1 MHLADR
7 RAMCGVVESKF
18 VDSHEPPDDLEPEVA
33 AKSYN
38 PDPGR
43 GTSGIAVVKE
53 RNEARL
59 LAIDGVEGVAI
70 GRDQGGRDALLV
82 FVQDESVQSRLPA
95 EIEGFRVI
103 VDIIGGEILP
113 L

>member
-1 MHLADR
+1 
-7 RAMCGVVESKF
+7 MCGVVEWGV

-38 PDPGR
+38 PDPGH
-43 GTSGIAVVKE
+43 GTSGIEAVKE

-82 FVQDESVQSRLPA
+82 FVRDESVQSRLPA
-95 EIEGFRVI
+95 EIEGFGVI

-113 L
+113 Q

>member
-1 MHLADR
+1 VHR
-7 RAMCGVVESKF
+7 GRVRAM
-18 VDSHEPPDDLEPEVA
+18 DSHEPPDDLETEVA

-43 GTSGIAVVKE
+43 PTSDIAVVKE
-53 RNEARL
+53 RNKTRL

-70 GRDQGGRDALLV
+70 GRDQTGRDALLV
-82 FVQDESVQSRLPA
+82 FVRDESVQARLPA
-95 EIEGFRVI
+95 QIEGFRVI
-103 VDIIGGEILP
+103 VNITGEIVP

>member
-1 MHLADR
+1 M
-7 RAMCGVVESKF
+7 
-18 VDSHEPPDDLEPEVA
+18 DSHEPPDDLGPEVA
-33 AKSYN
+33 GKSYN
-38 PDPGR
+38 PDPVR

-59 LAIDGVEGVAI
+59 LAVDGVEGVAI

-82 FVQDESVQSRLPA
+82 FVRDESVQSRLPA
-95 EIEGFRVI
+95 EVEGFGVI
-103 VDIIGGEILP
+103 VEITGEILP